1 MHLKLKLLAIG
12 LGCSV
17 LLYGQNSQSALNEN
31 LKLVNLKE
39 VVVSDLKAPLGF
51 AYKGATETILTE
63 EDLMPFRSRGVAAAL
78 NSLAG
83 IEVNG
88 SRGAQGTVMSIYAR
102 GGRGK
107 QALILIDGIR
117 VADPASASLSFDLR
131 LLDLSQ
137 IQSIKVIKGANSSLY
152 GSSAATVVID
162 ITTKKHAEKPI
173 SWQLNAIVGT
183 HQGAEDRNNKLAYS
197 NYNTRLSGSQ
207 KQWDYSLSY
216 SRQDAKGLSSFKT
229 ANREEDPYQQD
240 AFRMVVGRKLS
251 ESIQAQIFVD
261 KQSMKAAYDDAFM
274 GLDANNTFETIKK
287 SMGTQWVWQ
296 QNRGVLKANLS
307 LASYDSKDVSAYGS
321 EVLAKNLHSDLIYR
335 FFISEK
341 WNLISGFQVIKDQ
354 IEENEMQGTEAS
366 EYLITDPYISLG
378 YIGTAIQLQIGGR
391 YNYHSQY
398 NGQWVYHINPSIFL
412 DAQKNFRAH
421 AAVSTAY
428 ITPTLGMFFGPYGA
442 NKDLKP
448 ETNTNAEVG
457 LAFDNQKGT
466 QLGITYFQRNENQAI
481 IFNGPAFLYENNPEQ
496 TWARGFETQFF
507 TTLLKDLKMSAN
519 YSWVALSE
527 TAIRIPKHKANL
539 SLNYSPKPT
548 QQLSAIYAFT
558 GSRKDTNFSTYEQI
572 SLEAFSVVDLQYS
585 FPLGLKNANA
595 FLSANNVFNSDFVE
609 TVGYQTLGR
618 NVRFGVQFQ
627 L

>member
-1 MHLKLKLLAIG
+1 MHLKLKLLAVG
-12 LGCSV
+12 LGTTV

-31 LKLVNLKE
+31 IKLVNLKE

-51 AYKGATETILTE
+51 AYKGATEIILTE
-63 EDLMPFRSRGVAAAL
+63 EDLMPFRSRGVAGAL

-88 SRGAQGTVMSIYAR
+88 SRGTQGAVMSIYAR

-152 GSSAATVVID
+152 GSSAAAVVID
-162 ITTKKHAEKPI
+162 ITTKKHAEKPL
-173 SWQLNAIVGT
+173 SWQLNTIVGT
-183 HQGAEDRNNKLAYS
+183 HQGAENRNNKLAYS
-197 NYNTRLSGSQ
+197 NYNARLSGSQ
-207 KQWDYSLSY
+207 KKWDYSLSY
-216 SRQDAKGLSSFKT
+216 NRQDAKGLSSFKT
-229 ANREEDPYQQD
+229 TNGTEDPYQQD
-240 AFRMVVGRKLS
+240 ALRMVVGRKLS
-251 ESIQAQIFVD
+251 KSIQAQIFVD
-261 KQSMKAAYDDAFM
+261 KQYMKAAYDDAFM

-287 SMGTQWVWQ
+287 SIGTQWVWQ

-307 LASYDSKDVSAYGS
+307 LASYDSKDVSAYGN
-321 EVLAKNLHSDLIYR
+321 EVLAKNLHSDLVYR

-354 IEENEMQGTEAS
+354 IKENEMQGTVDS

-378 YIGTAIQLQIGGR
+378 YSGKAIQLQIGGR

-398 NGQWVYHINPSIFL
+398 SGQWVYHVNPSVFL

-448 ETNTNAEVG
+448 ETNTNAEAG

-466 QLGITYFQRNENQAI
+466 QLGITYFKRNENQAI
-481 IFNGPAFLYENNPEQ
+481 FFNGPAFFYENNPEQ
-496 TWARGFETQFF
+496 TWASGFETQFF
-507 TTLLKDLKMSAN
+507 TTLLKDLKIGAN

-558 GSRKDTNFSTYEQI
+558 GSRKDTNFSTYEQV

-585 FPLGLKNANA
+585 FPLGLKNTNA
-595 FLSANNVFNSDFVE
+595 FLSVNNVFNTDFIE
-609 TVGYQTLGR
+609 MVGYQTLGR